1 MKEMKSKLS
10 RRQFL
15 SLSAAAGGAA
25 FLAACGGQTAAPAAP
40 ASQTSAAG
48 AATGG
53 EGVEVI
59 VKDVLDYTLSSND
72 WAGDF
77 GSVTFRLHEGLVN
90 GESIYYIRTDAS
102 DANYAQAEGMVF
114 VPLLNNGGSFAN
126 NLFVMPDGAPS
137 VLQYGPG
144 DAQFSSLFRVN
155 NVSVNDSSI
164 QLGSFAD
171 VEAALADGAIAVEEA
186 PVFVNH
192 PIIRWPGGELTTD
205 SALERAL
212 ENGQL
217 FAPCDTEKM
226 EVMMKLH
233 QCYPGSR
240 YVVTDTSMAG
250 MAPMMNINAS
260 EVTQALRDNGGTD
273 EIWVFGNGI
282 PGPGVMGFQPAIFD
296 NKAGNPVWSPFWD
309 HYTVVW
315 TDESKARVLTSSTE
329 IRELIA
335 SGDLEEFAGVPDTHP
350 NGFVVNCPAP
360 ILAPNDFQA

>member
-1 MKEMKSKLS
+1 MSKNNLKLS
-10 RRQFL
+10 RRRFL
-15 SLSAAAGGAA
+15 SMSAAAGGAA
-25 FLAACGGQTAAPAAP
+25 FLAACGGQTAAPSTTSQGAAG
-40 ASQTSAAG
+40 ASSAAG
-48 AATGG
+48 GDG
-53 EGVEVI
+53 IEVM
-59 VKDVLDYTLSSND
+59 VKDVLNYQLSSD
-72 WAGDF
+72 EWTGDF

-90 GESIYYIRTDAS
+90 GESIYFIRTDAS

-114 VPLLNNGGSFAN
+114 VPLLNSGSSFAN
-126 NLFVMPDGAPS
+126 NLFVMPNGAPS
-137 VLQYGPG
+137 IMQYGPG
-144 DAQFSSLFRVN
+144 DAMFSSLFRVN
-155 NVSVNDSSI
+155 NVTVNDSSI
-164 QLGSFAD
+164 QLGSMSD
-171 VEAALADGAIAVEEA
+171 VEAAAADGAISLEET

-240 YVVTDTSMAG
+240 YIVTDTSMAG

-260 EVTQALRDNGGTD
+260 EITQGLRDSGGTD
-273 EIWVFGNGI
+273 EIWVFGTGI

-296 NKAGNPVWSPFWD
+296 NKAGDPVWSPFWD

-315 TDESKARVLTSSTE
+315 TDESQARVLKSSAE
-329 IRELIA
+329 IRELIE

-360 ILAPNDFQA
+360 ILAPNDFEA